1 MNVRLL
7 MGAALIFGLTAAPAA
22 AQERLVHQEVDPNTT
37 AVIRVFKTA
46 DGGRIELVKQGLTVT
61 KAIAGDRVVTRMTEG
76 PDQLVISMDRDTMSV
91 SNGAA
96 TVRAARSDR
105 GTLERGRQLIAASSV
120 GRHAVAVI
128 GKLGLGSSTPIQP
141 LLLTTRA
148 FILAAAGNGDGG
160 RELVRWARQAAIVA
174 NARPVA
180 LKVAWSSSDQDKQSS
195 SSSPTDCW
203 EKYSKEAVAAYV
215 EYEECM
221 KDLHW
226 WEFLDEAACAT
237 VYDMRAIGA
246 FSWWMKCVA
255 LN

>member
-7 MGAALIFGLTAAPAA
+7 MGGVALVFGLAAAPAA
-22 AQERLVHQEVDPNTT
+22 AQERLVHQEVDRNTN
-37 AVIRVFKTA
+37 AVIRVFKTIN
-46 DGGRIELVKQGLTVT
+46 GGRIELVKQGLKVT
-61 KAIAGDRVVTRMTEG
+61 KSIAGDRVVTRMSEG
-76 PDQLVISMDRDTMSV
+76 ADQLVISMDRNTMAI
-91 SNGAA
+91 SNGSA
-96 TVRAARSDR
+96 TVAAARTDR
-105 GTLERGRQLIAASSV
+105 DTLERGRKLIAASSV
-120 GRHAVAVI
+120 GQHAVAVI
-128 GKLGLGSSTPIQP
+128 GKLGLGSGTPIQP

-160 RELVRWARQAAIVA
+160 RELVRWARQAATVA
-174 NARPVA
+174 NSRPAA
-180 LKVAWSSSDQDKQSS
+180 LKVAWSNFEQDKTG
-195 SSSPTDCW
+195 SSPGDCW

-226 WEFLDEAACAT
+226 WQFLEEAACAT
-237 VYDMRAIGA
+237 IYDMRAIGA